1 MYIQYCIYNP
11 IIHLVSKMKEGAGD
25 ELALLNKLIDIH
37 RILLLIS
44 LFLVYCKFSAK
55 LGKIPHKYLQINLV
69 SPNF

>member
-1 MYIQYCIYNP
+1 
-11 IIHLVSKMKEGAGD
+11 MKEGAGD